1 MRLRIGTVAAFAAG
15 YYLGAR
21 AGRERYE
28 QIRKALDALPL
39 GRVLSKAQ
47 AVGELALERV
57 RPSDESQ
64 NVVPFPPA
72 SNGT

>member
-1 MRLRIGTVAAFAAG
+1 MRLRTGTVAGFVVG

-28 QIRKALDALPL
+28 EIREFLDALPL
-39 GRVLSKAQ
+39 GRLVAKAQ
-47 AVGELALERV
+47 AVAELALERA
-57 RPSDESQ
+57 RPSDEPP